1 MSKSKRRKRKW
12 KWWVLCVSLR
22 RKTNKVNKKLISL
35 HTHFLTSLSTPVSV
49 DWNSSTSIVRNDYL
63 TCVTKVRKFLHN
75 VRVSPTCL
83 CLQTPKWSRDFRDV
97 IIIGCPREGCDWLV
111 STVTSHPLFFDQWE
125 HSIKF
130 TPIIPLRR
138 TPSCKIYINLYI
150 MHCGC
155 LYIHLDVLL
164 NK

>member
-1 MSKSKRRKRKW
+1 MSKRSKRKW
-12 KWWVLCVSLR
+12 KWWVLFFV
-22 RKTNKVNKKLISL
+22 KKENKQSRQKAHLTPHSFPYLFI
-35 HTHFLTSLSTPVSV
+35 HTCLCGLKFIHIHREKRLFNLC
-49 DWNSSTSIVRNDYL
+49 DEGA
-63 TCVTKVRKFLHN
+63 KFLHN

-111 STVTSHPLFFDQWE
+111 STVTSHPLFLDQWE

-130 TPIIPLRR
+130 TPIIPLRH
-138 TPSCKIYINLYI
+138 TSSCKIYINLYI
-150 MHCGC
+150 MHYGC

-164 NK
+164 DK